1 MPDHQESIESTDG
14 SMIDMDEVITSL
26 STSEDDLFA
35 RLVPAAEQDEL
46 YSFDGLVARGREIFK
61 ATFRR
66 VQDTVCP
73 IYRMQE
79 ATLGDEV
86 QLVALIA
93 GSIVGQLALAGIPA
107 VPMAALAVKIGL
119 SRLCPPEVV
128 DG

>member
-1 MPDHQESIESTDG
+1 MPDPQEPIESADG
-14 SMIDMDEVITSL
+14 SAIDMDEVATSL
-26 STSEDDLFA
+26 AASEDDLFA
-35 RLVPAAEQDEL
+35 SLVPAAEQNEL
-46 YSFDGLVARGREIFK
+46 YSFGGLVARGREIFQ

-73 IYRMQE
+73 IYREQE
-79 ATLGDEV
+79 ATVGDEV

-107 VPMAALAVKIGL
+107 VPLAALAVKIGL
-119 SRLCPPEVV
+119 SRLCAPEAL